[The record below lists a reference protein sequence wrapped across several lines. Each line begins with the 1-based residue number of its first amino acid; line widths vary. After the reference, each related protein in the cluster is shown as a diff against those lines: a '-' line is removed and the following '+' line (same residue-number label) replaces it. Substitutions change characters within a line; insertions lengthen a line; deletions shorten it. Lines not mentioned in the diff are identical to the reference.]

1 MRERFAHQRLSVQAV
16 EVWRGGGVEGR
27 KGGQVWWCVDG
38 ARLKDEREMDEGWGA
53 IGTRKAISA
62 GGGGA
67 EKRRDGEME
76 VCVCV
81 CVCACVR
88 VCARARVCVCTKYS

>member
-1 MRERFAHQRLSVQAV
+1 MGEGMRERLAHQRLSVQAV

-38 ARLKDEREMDEGWGA
+38 ARLKDEREMDEGWRA

-62 GGGGA
+62 SRFA
-67 EKRRDGEME
+67 QIWLRFTLFVLLSLASCCNQAFDSRSREL
-76 VCVCV
+76 
-81 CVCACVR
+81 
-88 VCARARVCVCTKYS
+88 